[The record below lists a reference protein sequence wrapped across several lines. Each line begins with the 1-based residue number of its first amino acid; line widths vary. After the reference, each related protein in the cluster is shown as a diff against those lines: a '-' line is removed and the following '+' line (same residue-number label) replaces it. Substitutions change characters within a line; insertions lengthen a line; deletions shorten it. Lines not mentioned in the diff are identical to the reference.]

1 MKTTSKQIVQWK
13 LAHLTF
19 SDLLILTPHHL
30 WHDLGKSV
38 GLVGFGIKQAL
49 RFFFLRWVWGWLSS
63 FAELYWTWLSFH
75 KKNGVMNVWGLVM
88 LNSLSSWWISSET
101 YQAKKQRWQFWRQ
114 SPVVRGS
121 STSSLPAISSSL
133 HFLLPSWGNTSET
146 RKKEVCHKN
155 WNEKE
160 KLMAL
165 FSARHTHM
173 QSPEC

>member
-1 MKTTSKQIVQWK
+1 MHKSAHNVFEIKEDWIIRRTITLNNCQPEKKQAPLDENGSAWHFYASTFTIIHFHFLVKPTSKQVGRSSQWK

-75 KKNGVMNVWGLVM
+75 KENGVMNVWGLVM
-88 LNSLSSWWISSET
+88 LVFFSSWWISSET
-101 YQAKKQRWQFWRQ
+101 YQAKKQWWQFWRQ
-114 SPVVRGS
+114 SPV
-121 STSSLPAISSSL
+121 
-133 HFLLPSWGNTSET
+133 
-146 RKKEVCHKN
+146 
-155 WNEKE
+155 
-160 KLMAL
+160 
-165 FSARHTHM
+165 
-173 QSPEC
+173 